1 MEPQQVFDMETER
14 DEYNEPA
21 DNITAVFSILEAND
35 EQLRCIWKKIEGQA
49 QLLKTIQ
56 GQIVLKE
63 SQLEINTAEL
73 KAHHDMLFKMEY
85 FFTNELKAIENIAE
99 REFADVNREIITCE
113 QVNSI
118 VLTIM
123 SILLVSVMIQHY
135 DMSNLSEY
143 QVYKHFTLNSSDL

>member
-1 MEPQQVFDMETER
+1 MEPQQVFDMETES
-14 DEYNEPA
+14 DET
-21 DNITAVFSILEAND
+21 ITAVFSILEAND
-35 EQLRCIWKKIEGQA
+35 EQLRCIWKKIEDQA

-73 KAHHDMLFKMEY
+73 KANHDLLFKLEY

-99 REFADVNREIITCE
+99 REFADVNRQIITCE

-143 QVYKHFTLNSSDL
+143 QVYKHFTLNSSEL

>member
-1 MEPQQVFDMETER
+1 MEPQQVFDMETES
-14 DEYNEPA
+14 DET
-21 DNITAVFSILEAND
+21 ITTVFSILEAND
-35 EQLRCIWKKIEGQA
+35 EQLRCIWKKIEDQA

-73 KAHHDMLFKMEY
+73 KANHDLLFKLEY

-99 REFADVNREIITCE
+99 REFADVNRQIITCE

-135 DMSNLSEY
+135 DMSNLYEY
-143 QVYKHFTLNSSDL
+143 QVYKHFTLNSSEL

>member
-1 MEPQQVFDMETER
+1 MEPQQVFDMETES
-14 DEYNEPA
+14 DET
-21 DNITAVFSILEAND
+21 ITAVFSILEAND
-35 EQLRCIWKKIEGQA
+35 EQLRCIWKKIEDQA

-73 KAHHDMLFKMEY
+73 KANHDMLFKMEY
-85 FFTNELKAIENIAE
+85 FFTNELKEIENIAE
-99 REFADVNREIITCE
+99 REFADVNRQIITCE

-143 QVYKHFTLNSSDL
+143 QVYKHFTLNSSEL

>member
-1 MEPQQVFDMETER
+1 MEPQQVFDMETES
-14 DEYNEPA
+14 DET
-21 DNITAVFSILEAND
+21 ITAVFSILEAND
-35 EQLRCIWKKIEGQA
+35 EQLRCIWKKIEDQA

-73 KAHHDMLFKMEY
+73 KANHDLLFKLEY

-99 REFADVNREIITCE
+99 REFADVNRQIITCE

-118 VLTIM
+118 ILTIM

-143 QVYKHFTLNSSDL
+143 QVYKRFTLNSSDL

>member
-1 MEPQQVFDMETER
+1 MEPQQVFDMETES
-14 DEYNEPA
+14 DET
-21 DNITAVFSILEAND
+21 ITAVFSILEAND
-35 EQLRCIWKKIEGQA
+35 EQLRCIWKKIEDQA

-73 KAHHDMLFKMEY
+73 KANHDMLFKMEY
-85 FFTNELKAIENIAE
+85 FFTNELKEIENIAE
-99 REFADVNREIITCE
+99 REFADVNRQIITCE

-135 DMSNLSEY
+135 DMTNLSEY
-143 QVYKHFTLNSSDL
+143 QVYKHFTLNSSEL

>member
-1 MEPQQVFDMETER
+1 MEPQQVFDMETES
-14 DEYNEPA
+14 DET
-21 DNITAVFSILEAND
+21 ITAVFSILEAND
-35 EQLRCIWKKIEGQA
+35 EQLRCIWKKIEDQA

-73 KAHHDMLFKMEY
+73 KANHDMLFKMEY

-99 REFADVNREIITCE
+99 REFADVNRQIITCE

-118 VLTIM
+118 VLMIM

-143 QVYKHFTLNSSDL
+143 QVYKHFALNSSEL

>member
-1 MEPQQVFDMETER
+1 MEPQQVFDMETES
-14 DEYNEPA
+14 D

-35 EQLRCIWKKIEGQA
+35 EQLRCIWKKIEDKA

-85 FFTNELKAIENIAE
+85 FFTNELKEIENIAE
-99 REFADVNREIITCE
+99 REFADVNRQIITCE

-118 VLTIM
+118 ILTIM

-135 DMSNLSEY
+135 DMSNLSDY
-143 QVYKHFTLNSSDL
+143 QVYKLFTLNSSEL

>member
-1 MEPQQVFDMETER
+1 MEPQQVFDMETES
-14 DEYNEPA
+14 DET
-21 DNITAVFSILEAND
+21 ITAVFSILEAND
-35 EQLRCIWKKIEGQA
+35 EQLRCIWKKIEDQA

-85 FFTNELKAIENIAE
+85 FFTNELKEIENIAE
-99 REFADVNREIITCE
+99 REFADVNRQIITCE

-135 DMSNLSEY
+135 DMTNLSEY
-143 QVYKHFTLNSSDL
+143 QVYKHFTLNSSEL

>member
-1 MEPQQVFDMETER
+1 MEPQQVFDMETES
-14 DEYNEPA
+14 D
-21 DNITAVFSILEAND
+21 DTITAVFSILEAND
-35 EQLRCIWKKIEGQA
+35 EQLRCIWKKIEDQA

-99 REFADVNREIITCE
+99 REFADVNRQIITCE

-135 DMSNLSEY
+135 DMTNLSEY

>member
-35 EQLRCIWKKIEGQA
+35 EQLRCIWKKIEDQA

-99 REFADVNREIITCE
+99 REFADVNRQIITCE

>member
-1 MEPQQVFDMETER
+1 MEPQQVFDMETES
-14 DEYNEPA
+14 D

-35 EQLRCIWKKIEGQA
+35 EQLRCIWKKIEDQA

-63 SQLEINTAEL
+63 SQLEINTAEI

-99 REFADVNREIITCE
+99 REFADVKRDIITCE

-118 VLTIM
+118 VLTII
-123 SILLVSVMIQHY
+123 SILLVSVMIEHY

-143 QVYKHFTLNSSDL
+143 QVYKHFTLNSPEL

>member
-1 MEPQQVFDMETER
+1 MEPQQVFDMETES
-14 DEYNEPA
+14 DET
-21 DNITAVFSILEAND
+21 ITAVFSILEAND
-35 EQLRCIWKKIEGQA
+35 EQLRCIWKKIEDQA

-73 KAHHDMLFKMEY
+73 KANHDMLFKMEY

-99 REFADVNREIITCE
+99 REFADVNRQIITCE

-135 DMSNLSEY
+135 DMTNLSEY
-143 QVYKHFTLNSSDL
+143 QVYKHFTLNSSEL

>member
-1 MEPQQVFDMETER
+1 MEPQQVFDMETES
-14 DEYNEPA
+14 DET
-21 DNITAVFSILEAND
+21 ITAVFSILEAND
-35 EQLRCIWKKIEGQA
+35 EQLRCIWKKIEDQA

-73 KAHHDMLFKMEY
+73 KANHDMLFKLEY

-99 REFADVNREIITCE
+99 REFADVNRQIITCE

-135 DMSNLSEY
+135 DMSNLSDY
-143 QVYKHFTLNSSDL
+143 QVYKHFTLNSSEL

>member
-1 MEPQQVFDMETER
+1 MEPQQVFDMETES
-14 DEYNEPA
+14 DET
-21 DNITAVFSILEAND
+21 ITAVFSILEAND
-35 EQLRCIWKKIEGQA
+35 EQLRCIWKKIEDQA

-73 KAHHDMLFKMEY
+73 KANHDMLFKMEY
-85 FFTNELKAIENIAE
+85 FFTNELKEIENIAE
-99 REFADVNREIITCE
+99 REFADVNRQIITCE

-135 DMSNLSEY
+135 DMSNLSDY
-143 QVYKHFTLNSSDL
+143 QVYKLFTLNSSEL

>member
-1 MEPQQVFDMETER
+1 MEPQQVFDMETES
-14 DEYNEPA
+14 DET
-21 DNITAVFSILEAND
+21 ITAVFSILEAND
-35 EQLRCIWKKIEGQA
+35 EQLRCIWKKIEDQA

-85 FFTNELKAIENIAE
+85 FFTNELKEIENIAE
-99 REFADVNREIITCE
+99 REFADVNRQIITCE

-135 DMSNLSEY
+135 DMSNLYEY
-143 QVYKHFTLNSSDL
+143 QVYKHFTLNSSEL

>member
-1 MEPQQVFDMETER
+1 MEPQQVFDMETES
-14 DEYNEPA
+14 DET
-21 DNITAVFSILEAND
+21 ITAVFSILEAND
-35 EQLRCIWKKIEGQA
+35 EQLRCIWKKIEDQA

-63 SQLEINTAEL
+63 SQLEINTAEI

-85 FFTNELKAIENIAE
+85 FFTNELKEIENIAE
-99 REFADVNREIITCE
+99 REFADVNRQIITCE

-123 SILLVSVMIQHY
+123 SILLVSVMIEHY

-143 QVYKHFTLNSSDL
+143 QVYKHFTLNSPEL

>member
-1 MEPQQVFDMETER
+1 MEPQQVFDMETES
-14 DEYNEPA
+14 DET
-21 DNITAVFSILEAND
+21 ITAVFSILEAND
-35 EQLRCIWKKIEGQA
+35 EQLRCIWKKIEDQA

-73 KAHHDMLFKMEY
+73 KANHDLLFKLEY

-99 REFADVNREIITCE
+99 REFADVNRQIITCE

-135 DMSNLSEY
+135 DMTNLSEY
-143 QVYKHFTLNSSDL
+143 QVYKHFTLNSSEL

>member
-1 MEPQQVFDMETER
+1 MEPQQVFDMETES
-14 DEYNEPA
+14 D

-35 EQLRCIWKKIEGQA
+35 EQLRCIWKKIEDQA

-63 SQLEINTAEL
+63 RQIEIHTTEL
-73 KAHHDMLFKMEY
+73 KAHHDLLFKLEY
-85 FFTNELKAIENIAE
+85 FFTNELKDIENIAE
-99 REFADVNREIITCE
+99 REFADLNRQIITCE

-135 DMSNLSEY
+135 DMSNLSDY
-143 QVYKHFTLNSSDL
+143 QVYKHFTLNSSEL

>member
-1 MEPQQVFDMETER
+1 MEPQQVFDMETES
-14 DEYNEPA
+14 DET
-21 DNITAVFSILEAND
+21 ITAVFSILEAND
-35 EQLRCIWKKIEGQA
+35 EQLRCIWKKIEDQA

-73 KAHHDMLFKMEY
+73 KANHDMLFKLEY

-99 REFADVNREIITCE
+99 REFADVNRQIITCE

-143 QVYKHFTLNSSDL
+143 RVYKHFTLNSSEL

>member
-1 MEPQQVFDMETER
+1 MEPQQVFDMETES
-14 DEYNEPA
+14 D

-35 EQLRCIWKKIEGQA
+35 EQLRCIWKKIEDQA

-73 KAHHDMLFKMEY
+73 KANHDLLFKLEY

-99 REFADVNREIITCE
+99 REFADVNRQIITCE

-143 QVYKHFTLNSSDL
+143 QVYKRFTLNSSDL

>member
-1 MEPQQVFDMETER
+1 MEPQQVFDMETES
-14 DEYNEPA
+14 DET
-21 DNITAVFSILEAND
+21 ITAVFSILEAND
-35 EQLRCIWKKIEGQA
+35 EQLRCIWKKIEDQA

-73 KAHHDMLFKMEY
+73 KANHDLLFKLEY

-99 REFADVNREIITCE
+99 REFADVNRQIITCE

-143 QVYKHFTLNSSDL
+143 QVYKHFALNSSEL

>member
-1 MEPQQVFDMETER
+1 MEPQQVFDMETES
-14 DEYNEPA
+14 DET
-21 DNITAVFSILEAND
+21 ITAVFSILEAND
-35 EQLRCIWKKIEGQA
+35 EQLRCIWKKIEDQA

-73 KAHHDMLFKMEY
+73 KANHDMLFKMEY

-99 REFADVNREIITCE
+99 REFADVNRQIITCE

-143 QVYKHFTLNSSDL
+143 QVYKHFTLNSSEL

>member
-1 MEPQQVFDMETER
+1 MEPQQVFDMETES
-14 DEYNEPA
+14 DET
-21 DNITAVFSILEAND
+21 ITAVFSILEAND
-35 EQLRCIWKKIEGQA
+35 EQLRCIWKKIEDQA

-73 KAHHDMLFKMEY
+73 KANHDLLFKLEY

-99 REFADVNREIITCE
+99 REFADVNRQIITCE

-135 DMSNLSEY
+135 DMSNLYEY
-143 QVYKHFTLNSSDL
+143 QVYKHFTLNSSEL

>member
-1 MEPQQVFDMETER
+1 MEPQQVFDMETES
-14 DEYNEPA
+14 DET
-21 DNITAVFSILEAND
+21 ITAVFSILEAND
-35 EQLRCIWKKIEGQA
+35 EQLRCIWKKIEDQA

-85 FFTNELKAIENIAE
+85 FFTNELKEIENIAE
-99 REFADVNREIITCE
+99 REFADVNRQIITCE

-135 DMSNLSEY
+135 DMSNLSDY
-143 QVYKHFTLNSSDL
+143 QVYKHFTLNSSEL

>member
-1 MEPQQVFDMETER
+1 MEPQQVFDMETES
-14 DEYNEPA
+14 DET
-21 DNITAVFSILEAND
+21 ITAVFSILEAND
-35 EQLRCIWKKIEGQA
+35 EQLRCIWKKIEDQA

-73 KAHHDMLFKMEY
+73 KANHDLLFKLEY

-99 REFADVNREIITCE
+99 REFADVNRQIITCE

-135 DMSNLSEY
+135 DMSNLSDY
-143 QVYKHFTLNSSDL
+143 QVYKHFTLNSSEL

>member
-1 MEPQQVFDMETER
+1 MEPQQVFDMETES
-14 DEYNEPA
+14 DET
-21 DNITAVFSILEAND
+21 ITAVFSILEAND
-35 EQLRCIWKKIEGQA
+35 EQLRCIWKKIEDQA

-73 KAHHDMLFKMEY
+73 KANHDMLFKMEY
-85 FFTNELKAIENIAE
+85 FFTNELKEIENIAE
-99 REFADVNREIITCE
+99 REFADVNRQIITCE

-135 DMSNLSEY
+135 DMSNLSDY
-143 QVYKHFTLNSSDL
+143 QVYKHFTLNSSEL

>member
-1 MEPQQVFDMETER
+1 MEPQQVFDMETES
-14 DEYNEPA
+14 DET
-21 DNITAVFSILEAND
+21 ITAVFSILEAND
-35 EQLRCIWKKIEGQA
+35 EQLRCIWKKIEDQA

-73 KAHHDMLFKMEY
+73 KANHDMLFKMEY

-99 REFADVNREIITCE
+99 REFADVNRQIITCE

-135 DMSNLSEY
+135 DMSNLSDY
-143 QVYKHFTLNSSDL
+143 QVYKHFTLNSSEL

>member
-1 MEPQQVFDMETER
+1 MEPQQVFDMETES
-14 DEYNEPA
+14 DET
-21 DNITAVFSILEAND
+21 ITAVFSILEAND
-35 EQLRCIWKKIEGQA
+35 EQLRCIWKKIEDQS

-73 KAHHDMLFKMEY
+73 KANHDMLFKMEY
-85 FFTNELKAIENIAE
+85 FFTNELKEIENIAE
-99 REFADVNREIITCE
+99 REFADVNRQIITCE

-135 DMSNLSEY
+135 DMSNLSDY
-143 QVYKHFTLNSSDL
+143 QVYKLFTLNSSEL